1 MTTVIKFGGSSVKNS
16 EIIQKVSEIINNYIS
31 DDSKLII
38 IFSAFGKT
46 TENLLK
52 CVSLASNSDQKY
64 LDIYQVIYDR
74 YITIVKDLFIQNSLN
89 LEENEETRISLMII
103 KELQNLKDILKGVYL
118 IHENYK
124 KTLDCVLSYG
134 EEMTSKIM
142 YEYLK
147 HKLKKTL
154 NIWILEKLL
163 KRIVII

>member
-89 LEENEETRISLMII
+89 LEENEE
-103 KELQNLKDILKGVYL
+103 V
-118 IHENYK
+118 
-124 KTLDCVLSYG
+124 LDFHYIFFVFTPLP
-134 EEMTSKIM
+134 K
-142 YEYLK
+142 
-147 HKLKKTL
+147 
-154 NIWILEKLL
+154 N
-163 KRIVII
+163 